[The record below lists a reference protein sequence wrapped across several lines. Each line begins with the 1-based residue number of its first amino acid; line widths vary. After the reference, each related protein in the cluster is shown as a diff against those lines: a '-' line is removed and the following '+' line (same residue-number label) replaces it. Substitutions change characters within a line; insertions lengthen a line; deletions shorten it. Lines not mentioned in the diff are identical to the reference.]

1 MRLPSPAS
9 PTSLGGG
16 GGLAEIT
23 DDLKKLIN
31 FSIRSVCDRA
41 AVGEEPRCALCK
53 FDIVDGCCDGG
64 ACEGDL
70 IGFVFDRTQ
79 VKKKSAFQN
88 KIFRFF
94 FSKCRN
100 IKI

>member
-9 PTSLGGG
+9 PTSPGGRAG

-53 FDIVDGCCDGG
+53 FDIVDGCC
-64 ACEGDL
+64 EGDL

-79 VKKKSAFQN
+79 VKKNLLF
-88 KIFRFF
+88 KIKYLDFF
-94 FSKCRN
+94 FLNAETLRFDF
-100 IKI
+100 